1 MCIKICIGRVNIKEN
16 IVLFILLI
24 FKIDFWLENKE
35 ILKNINVGK
44 YWELVLGLDKC

>member
-1 MCIKICIGRVNIKEN
+1 MIFL
-16 IVLFILLI
+16 VLFILLI